1 MLEPNKPN
9 FDFSPRTPPTAA
21 RGEVPSSSAFQA
33 NANSNTAYNPSQFD
47 PNTSQMSSQQQFQPP
62 PQEQQQQQQG
72 ESDEAIYK
80 GVHPFAAFFHIA
92 FKIAALLTFILGG
105 IFSSSHVVIFVITIL
120 FLAADF
126 WTTKNVTGRLLV
138 SLRWWNEVREDGSSH
153 WIFESAPDA
162 DKRVNKFD
170 KWFFWVTTGG
180 NCAAWVLMVL
190 FNMMSFTRLPMAV
203 VGVILGGANF
213 VGFLKCSRD
222 ASQRLRN
229 YVITQAAQR
238 PDLVR
243 QVAGA
248 L

>member
-9 FDFSPRTPPTAA
+9 FNFSSPDAAPRTKGDFSI
-21 RGEVPSSSAFQA
+21 S
-33 NANSNTAYNPSQFD
+33 D
-47 PNTSQMSSQQQFQPP
+47 PNTSQIPSQQQQ
-62 PQEQQQQQQG
+62 QQQQQLYQQQQQG
-72 ESDEAIYK
+72 ESNEALYK
-80 GVHPFAAFFHIA
+80 GVHPFAAFFHIV

-105 IFSSSHVVIFVITIL
+105 IFSSSYVTIFVITIL

-138 SLRWWNEVREDGSSH
+138 SLRWWNEVREDGSSQ

-162 DKRVNKFD
+162 DKRVNAFD
-170 KWFFWVTTGG
+170 KWFFWFTTGG

-203 VGVILGGANF
+203 IGAILGGANF

-222 ASQRLRN
+222 ASRRLTN
-229 YVITQAAQR
+229 YMLTRAAQQ
-238 PDLVR
+238 PELVR
-243 QVAGA
+243 QVASA
-248 L
+248 I